1 MSTSAPTQPVDAAS
15 VDSLTPK
22 QLETYARLE
31 EACRAFTVAPIVSRF
46 KLGKDIKD
54 SMEELQSLGAVPRWG
69 RSKDYLI
76 GRRNIS
82 N

>member
-31 EACRAFTVAPIVSRF
+31 EACRAFTVAPIVSVRRLFRELSHIMRHRF
-46 KLGKDIKD
+46 VLLLAGLF
-54 SMEELQSLGAVPRWG
+54 ERLE
-69 RSKDYLI
+69 
-76 GRRNIS
+76 
-82 N
+82 